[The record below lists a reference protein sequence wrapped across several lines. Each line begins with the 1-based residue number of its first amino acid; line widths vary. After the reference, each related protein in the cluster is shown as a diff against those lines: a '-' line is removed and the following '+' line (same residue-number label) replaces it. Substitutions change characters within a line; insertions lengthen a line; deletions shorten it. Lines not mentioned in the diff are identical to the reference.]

1 MKRIKIIAFLTAI
14 ILCVMPLSGCVQS
27 GGVSDSGKIT
37 VVTTVFPPYDFSR
50 EIGGNLINLK
60 MLVAP
65 GNDSHYYEPS
75 ISDLSAV
82 NNSDVFIYVGGQDD
96 GWINDISDSVDFE
109 KKQTVVLSEK
119 VSLLEEKI
127 TEGMQHEEEH
137 HDNENHVEY
146 DEHVWTSLKNAVILC
161 EAIRDAFCLA
171 DPDNAS
177 VYTNNCDKYVQ
188 KLSNLDGRF
197 SETVSNAKRKTVVFA
212 ERFPFR
218 YLFEDYGLTCFAA
231 FPGCSSETEPTLD
244 TINFLVNKV
253 KNNAIPAVFY
263 IEFSSMVTAN
273 RISEATGAKTLLLHS
288 CHNVS
293 KEDFENGVTYLG
305 LMEQN
310 LTNLTEA
317 LN

>member
-1 MKRIKIIAFLTAI
+1 MKRIKLTALLTAM
-14 ILCVMPLSGCVQS
+14 ILCVIPISGCTQS
-27 GGVSDSGKIT
+27 GSGADSAKIS

-50 EIGGNLINLK
+50 EIGGDLIELK
-60 MLVAP
+60 MLVSP

-75 ISDLSAV
+75 VSDLSAV
-82 NNSDVFIYVGGQDD
+82 NDCDVFIYVGGQDD
-96 GWINDISDSVDFE
+96 GWIDDISDSVDFE

-137 HDNENHVEY
+137 HGSGANAEY
-146 DEHVWTSLKNAVILC
+146 DEHVWTSPKNAVFLC
-161 EAIRDAFCLA
+161 EAIRDAFCSA

-177 VYTNNCDKYVQ
+177 AYTYNCAEYVQ
-188 KLSNLDGRF
+188 KLSVLDGRF
-197 SETVSNAKRKTVVFA
+197 SEVVNKAKRKTVVFA

-218 YLFEDYGLTCFAA
+218 YLFEDYGLTYFAA

-244 TINFLVNKV
+244 TINFLVNKIE
-253 KNNAIPAVFY
+253 NNAIPVVFY
-263 IEFSSMVTAN
+263 IEFSSRVTAD

-293 KEDFENGVTYLG
+293 KEDFENGVTYLS